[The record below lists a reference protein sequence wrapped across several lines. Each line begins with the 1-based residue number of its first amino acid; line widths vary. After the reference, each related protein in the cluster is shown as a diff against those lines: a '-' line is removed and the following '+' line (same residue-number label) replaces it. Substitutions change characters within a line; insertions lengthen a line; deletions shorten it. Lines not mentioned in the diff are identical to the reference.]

1 MHELGIAGS
10 ILGSVE
16 SEMQKHD
23 GARLR
28 AIGLRLG
35 PWAGVDPESLQF
47 CFAVLARDTCA
58 AGAELAIEACPLRWH
73 CRSCQTEFVPEDGA
87 PGCPVCGSS
96 DCRLVSGQ
104 QLEIAYLDLE
114 ES

>member
-10 ILGSVE
+10 ILESVQA
-16 SEMQKHD
+16 EMQHHS
-23 GARLR
+23 GARLG
-28 AIGLRLG
+28 AIGLRIG
-35 PWAGVDPESLQF
+35 PWAGVDPESLRF
-47 CFAVLARDTCA
+47 CFAVLARETCA

-73 CRSCQTEFVPEDGA
+73 CGSCQNEFVPPDGT
-87 PGCPVCGSS
+87 PGCPVCGSY

-114 ES
+114 DS